1 MKRRRGNSLLF
12 IIGII
17 VAVIVAVGIY
27 LMLPKTMEAPLKN
40 LIFFVSMPVVLF
52 VIIALGVKFKKRR

>member
-12 IIGII
+12 VIGII
-17 VAVIVAVGIY
+17 VAVIAAICIY
-27 LMLPKTMEAPLKN
+27 LMLPKTMAAPLKN

-52 VIIALGVKFKKRR
+52 IIIALGTKFGKRR